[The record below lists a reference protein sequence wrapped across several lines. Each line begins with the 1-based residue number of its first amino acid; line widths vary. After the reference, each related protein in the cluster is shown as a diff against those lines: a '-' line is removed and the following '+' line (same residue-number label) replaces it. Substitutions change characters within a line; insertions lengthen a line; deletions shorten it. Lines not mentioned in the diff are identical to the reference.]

1 MMTLIYFWFRPQSIE
16 ENFSGIHLAGG
27 VHMGRDRQEKKLRK
41 SGRVESDR
49 DQALHYPG
57 ATKLQSPEE
66 ARKLNDG
73 KYS

>member
-1 MMTLIYFWFRPQSIE
+1 MLR
-16 ENFSGIHLAGG
+16 NGG
-27 VHMGRDRQEKKLRK
+27 DNMGNDRQERKLKNSR
-41 SGRVESDR
+41 RVESDR

-57 ATKLQSPEE
+57 ATKLQTPEE

>member
-1 MMTLIYFWFRPQSIE
+1 MLR
-16 ENFSGIHLAGG
+16 NGG
-27 VHMGRDRQEKKLRK
+27 DNMGNDRQERKLK
-41 SGRVESDR
+41 NSGRVESDR

-73 KYS
+73 KYSRQFE